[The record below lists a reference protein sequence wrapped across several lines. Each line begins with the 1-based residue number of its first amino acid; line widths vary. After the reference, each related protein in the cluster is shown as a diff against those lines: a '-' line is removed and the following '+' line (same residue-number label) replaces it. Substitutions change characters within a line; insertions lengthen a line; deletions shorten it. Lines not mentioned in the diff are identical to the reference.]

1 MSKRSEKKKQKFYVD
16 GATTVCLLL
25 DDTGL
30 VIARGI
36 SICSRIEEFFDPA
49 QGRKQ
54 ARERALKA
62 AGTSDY
68 FLSKS

>member
-25 DDTGL
+25 DDTGA

-36 SICSRIEEFFDPA
+36 SICS
-49 QGRKQ
+49 
-54 ARERALKA
+54 
-62 AGTSDY
+62 SDY